1 MPPKTPTKLQ
11 KTSKSSATTDTSATA
26 SDKPTAVTVIPKSSP
41 LTKHER
47 PNTIQPPTEYVS
59 PLKKLR
65 KTMQDRKRIV
75 IDTIDDLREFI
86 KNNDVVDSKIRDS
99 IWNQA
104 RLLWVANDYIHG
116 LRFLRIYLGEQKV
129 DEPLIEQQTAYQKA
143 QQDDPYQANQYLITL
158 SLYDIAANNPNLPAP
173 GSITHS
179 SPPSCVYHECCQ
191 VESKLQYLSTV
202 TPP

>member
-1 MPPKTPTKLQ
+1 MPPKTPTKSH
-11 KTSKSSATTDTSATA
+11 KTSADTSATA
-26 SDKPTAVTVIPKSSP
+26 SAKPTTVTVIPKSSP

-47 PNTIQPPTEYVS
+47 PNTNQPSTEYVS

-65 KTMQDRKRIV
+65 KTMQDHKHIV

-86 KNNDVVDSKIRDS
+86 KNNDVADSKVRNSIR
-99 IWNQA
+99 IQA

-116 LRFLRIYLGEQKV
+116 LRFLRVYLGEQKA
-129 DEPLIEQQTAYQKA
+129 DEPLLEQQTAFQKA
-143 QQDDPYQANQYLITL
+143 QQDDPYEANQYLITL
-158 SLYDIAANNPNLPAP
+158 SLYDIAANNPDLPSP
-173 GSITHS
+173 GSIIVFKPTKLRL
-179 SPPSCVYHECCQ
+179 YHECCQ